1 MIENIAPGAIILT
14 YIMIGVSVAI
24 IVGFAAVKVATNF
37 KQSQNT
43 IIGMV
48 LMLLIF
54 FVSYSASS
62 GADYLQYKA
71 EMGITETT
79 SKLVNAGLITFLITA
94 GIAIVSILYAEISK
108 AIK

>member
-1 MIENIAPGAIILT
+1 MIENLAGPAIVLT
-14 YIMIGVSVAI
+14 YIMIIISVAVI
-24 IVGFAAVKVATNF
+24 IGFAAVKVATNF

-43 IIGMV
+43 IIGVV

-54 FVSYSASS
+54 FISYSASS
-62 GADYLQYKA
+62 GADYVQYKA
-71 EMGITETT
+71 EMGITENT
-79 SKLVNAGLITFLITA
+79 SKLVNAGLVTFLITA

>member
-1 MIENIAPGAIILT
+1 MIESLAGPAIVLT
-14 YIMIGVSVAI
+14 YIMIIISVAVI
-24 IVGFAAVKVATNF
+24 IGFAAVKVATNF

-43 IIGMV
+43 IIGVV

-54 FVSYSASS
+54 FISYSASS
-62 GADYLQYKA
+62 GADYIQYKA
-71 EMGITETT
+71 EMGITETK
-79 SKLVNAGLITFLITA
+79 SKLVNAGLVTFLITA